1 MYNAGA
7 VPGTDGDT
15 DVTTASSPRLLAGF
29 VVLVGTLLAAT
40 VSPWWLL
47 LTGFAGA
54 NLVLYGTI
62 GWCPASLLMA
72 RLGLPT
78 SANPYATPRP

>member
-1 MYNAGA
+1 MSQLPRHQGWSIPRV
-7 VPGTDGDT
+7 VP
-15 DVTTASSPRLLAGF
+15 LLAGF

-47 LTGFAGA
+47 PTGFAGA
-54 NLVLYGTI
+54 NLVLYGTL

-78 SANPYATPRP
+78 SVNRYATPQP

>member
-1 MYNAGA
+1 MSQLPRHHGWSIPRV
-7 VPGTDGDT
+7 VP
-15 DVTTASSPRLLAGF
+15 LLAGF
-29 VVLVGTLLAAT
+29 VVLVGTALAAT

-54 NLVLYGTI
+54 NLLLYGTV

-78 SANPYATPRP
+78 AAAPYATSQP